1 MTRVNITK
9 DNNDS
14 ITICIGEDYSD
25 LILTRSVVW
34 KPVDFNESEIFF
46 RDSDQSKD
54 SAIVFS
60 NLGLKLRIEITD
72 PTVIGVIN
80 KTETE
85 ETLLTNVLEERL
97 FKVALTKIVESGQLI
112 SFLSIFANTFYNIGE
127 KSGRKTVKEMISN
140 AIGKIS

>member
-9 DNNDS
+9 DDNDS
-14 ITICIGEDYSD
+14 ITICIGEEYSN

-34 KPVDFNESEIFF
+34 KSVDFNGSEIFF

-72 PTVIGVIN
+72 PIVIGVIN
-80 KTETE
+80 KAESD

-97 FKVALTKIVESGQLI
+97 FKVALTKIIESGQLI
-112 SFLSIFANTFYNIGE
+112 SFLSMFSNTFYNIGE
-127 KSGRKTVKEMISN
+127 KSGRKTVKEMISH
-140 AIGKIS
+140 AIGRIS